1 MQKASEAAKAAMAC
15 FLTQI
20 CHSLKRPQTMWSFL
34 KLQPKNTCTKED
46 VTILKEHLDIIRQ
59 AMVQKT
65 AGQRDTDPDT
75 YVDFVEI
82 GTYIN
87 FVVIEA
93 LQLRI
98 YGGLDALEEVL
109 PGE

>member
-1 MQKASEAAKAAMAC
+1 MAKHNLRELDEGQLDAMYN
-15 FLTQI
+15 
-20 CHSLKRPQTMWSFL
+20 FL
-34 KLQPKNTCTKED
+34 KLQRKNTCTKED
-46 VTILKEHLDIIRQ
+46 VRTLKEHLDIIRQ

-65 AGQRDTDPDT
+65 AGQRDTDPDA

-98 YGGLDALEEVL
+98 YGGLDVLEDVL
-109 PGE
+109 PNEERSERI

>member
-1 MQKASEAAKAAMAC
+1 MLNFKKIDNV
-15 FLTQI
+15 TYKQI
-20 CHSLKRPQTMWSFL
+20 DIMKH
-34 KLQPKNTCTKED
+34 
-46 VTILKEHLDIIRQ
+46 TIGFNRGRIR
-59 AMVQKT
+59 
-65 AGQRDTDPDT
+65 
-75 YVDFVEI
+75 

-98 YGGLDALEEVL
+98 YGGLDVLEEVL

>member
-1 MQKASEAAKAAMAC
+1 MK
-15 FLTQI
+15 
-20 CHSLKRPQTMWSFL
+20 HNLKELDEGQLHTMWSFL
-34 KLQPKNTCTKED
+34 KLQRKNTCTKED
-46 VTILKEHLDIIRQ
+46 VRILKEHLDIIRQ

-75 YVDFVEI
+75 YVDFVDI

-87 FVVIEA
+87 FVVIDA

-98 YGGLDALEEVL
+98 YGGLDVLEEVL
-109 PGE
+109 PSKKEAKESE

>member
-1 MQKASEAAKAAMAC
+1 MAKHNLRELDNGQLQAM
-15 FLTQI
+15 
-20 CHSLKRPQTMWSFL
+20 WDFL
-34 KLQPKNTCTKED
+34 KLQRKNTCIKED
-46 VTILKEHLDIIRQ
+46 VRILKEHLDIVRQ

-75 YVDFVEI
+75 YVDFVDI

-87 FVVIEA
+87 FIVIEA

-98 YGGLDALEEVL
+98 HGGLDALEEIL
-109 PGE
+109 PDE

>member
-1 MQKASEAAKAAMAC
+1 MVFFAYKKH
-15 FLTQI
+15 LTCI
-20 CHSLKRPQTMWSFL
+20 VS
-34 KLQPKNTCTKED
+34 
-46 VTILKEHLDIIRQ
+46 
-59 AMVQKT
+59 VQKT

>member
-1 MQKASEAAKAAMAC
+1 MDGRKMKHNLRELDEGQLQAM
-15 FLTQI
+15 
-20 CHSLKRPQTMWSFL
+20 WDFL
-34 KLQPKNTCTKED
+34 KLQHKNTCTKED
-46 VTILKEHLDIIRQ
+46 VRSLKDNLDKIRLALIQ
-59 AMVQKT
+59 GT
-65 AGQRDTDPDT
+65 AGQRNTDRDK
-75 YVDFVEI
+75 VDFVEI

-98 YGGLDALEEVL
+98 YGGLDVLEEVL

>member
-1 MQKASEAAKAAMAC
+1 MQ
-15 FLTQI
+15 
-20 CHSLKRPQTMWSFL
+20 HNLKELDEGQLQAMWSFL
-34 KLQPKNTCTKED
+34 KLQRKSTCTKED
-46 VTILKEHLDIIRQ
+46 VKMLKEHLDIIRQ

-75 YVDFVEI
+75 YVDFVDI

-93 LQLRI
+93 LQLYI
-98 YGGLDALEEVL
+98 HGGLDELEKVL
-109 PGE
+109 PDG

>member
-1 MQKASEAAKAAMAC
+1 MAKQKHNLRELDEGQLDAMY
-15 FLTQI
+15 
-20 CHSLKRPQTMWSFL
+20 SFL
-34 KLQPKNTCTKED
+34 KLQRKNTCTKED
-46 VTILKEHLDIIRQ
+46 VRMLKEHLDIIRQ

-98 YGGLDALEEVL
+98 YGGLDVLEEVL
-109 PGE
+109 PNEERSERI

>member
-1 MQKASEAAKAAMAC
+1 
-15 FLTQI
+15 
-20 CHSLKRPQTMWSFL
+20 
-34 KLQPKNTCTKED
+34 
-46 VTILKEHLDIIRQ
+46 
-59 AMVQKT
+59 MVQKT

-75 YVDFVEI
+75 YVDFVDI

>member
-1 MQKASEAAKAAMAC
+1 MAKHNLRELDEGQLEA
-15 FLTQI
+15 
-20 CHSLKRPQTMWSFL
+20 MWDFL
-34 KLQPKNTCTKED
+34 KLQRKNACTKED
-46 VTILKEHLDIIRQ
+46 VRILKEHLDIVRQ

-75 YVDFVEI
+75 YVDFVDV

-87 FVVIEA
+87 FVVIEV

-98 YGGLDALEEVL
+98 HGGLDALEEIL
-109 PGE
+109 PDE

>member
-1 MQKASEAAKAAMAC
+1 MAKHN
-15 FLTQI
+15 LRELDEGQ
-20 CHSLKRPQTMWSFL
+20 PEVMWDFL
-34 KLQPKNTCTKED
+34 KLQRKNTCTKED
-46 VTILKEHLDIIRQ
+46 VRILKEHLDIVRQ

-75 YVDFVEI
+75 YVDFVDI

-87 FVVIEA
+87 FIVIEA

-98 YGGLDALEEVL
+98 HGGLDALEEIL
-109 PGE
+109 PDE